1 MRYDLLVIGA
11 GPGGFA
17 AAVRAAQLGKSVAV
31 FEEREPGGTC
41 LNRGC
46 IPTKALMHTAQR
58 YQELAQGVPGLKVE
72 GLAPDWS
79 ALAARKNEVVETLR
93 AGTASLLK
101 ANKVELIP
109 HRAVVSGPHTVTA
122 GGDTYAG
129 EHILIAA
136 GSVPSLP
143 PIPGLDLPG
152 VLTSDEL
159 LNDVAPRE
167 RMVIIGGGVIGVELA
182 SVWAALGTHVVIVEA
197 LERILA
203 NLDREISQSVSMQLK
218 KQGVEI
224 YTSASVSRITREEE
238 LLTVHFTHKGEEHA
252 AQAPTVLAAMGRRA
266 NTALLFDGVDVALER
281 GMISVNDRYE
291 SSVPSIL
298 AVGDVIGGIQL
309 AHKAEAE
316 GVRAVELLYGLEA
329 ERAAEPIPSCLYTA
343 PEIAQTGLTA
353 DECKAK
359 DIPVLTGK
367 YVMGGNGRTVIE
379 GGARGFV
386 KLVFHAETQVL
397 LGAQLLCFRA
407 TDLISELNTA
417 VTLGLTAKQL
427 MAPVRPHPTFAEAIT
442 EACEAAFGRS
452 LHTTPP
458 RRR

>member
-17 AAVRAAQLGKSVAV
+17 AAVRAAQLGKTVAV

-46 IPTKALMHTAQR
+46 IPTKVLMHTAQR
-58 YQELAQGVPGLKVE
+58 YQELAEGVPGLTVE
-72 GLAPDWS
+72 GLSPDWN

-93 AGTASLLK
+93 TGTVSLLK
-101 ANKVELIP
+101 ANKVALIP
-109 HRAVVSGPHTVTA
+109 HRAVVTSPHTVAA
-122 GGDTYAG
+122 GGETYEG
-129 EHILIAA
+129 EYILLAA

-152 VLTSDEL
+152 VVTSDAL
-159 LNDVAPRE
+159 LDDISPRTDL
-167 RMVIIGGGVIGVELA
+167 VIIGGGVIGVELA
-182 SVWAALGTHVVIVEA
+182 SVWAALGTHVVLVEA

-203 NLDREISQSVSMQLK
+203 NLDREISQSVAMQLK
-218 KQGVEI
+218 KQGVEV
-224 YTSASVSRITREEE
+224 YPAAAVSHITREQD
-238 LLTVHFTHKGEEHA
+238 LLAVHFTHKGETRT

-266 NTALLFDGVDVALER
+266 NTAALFDGVEVALER
-281 GMISVNDRYE
+281 GMVQVNDRYE

-298 AVGDVIGGIQL
+298 AVGDVIGGVQL

-316 GVRAVELLYGLEA
+316 GVRAVELLWGAET
-329 ERAAEPIPSCLYTA
+329 ERAAGPIPACLYLS

-353 DECKAK
+353 DECKANG
-359 DIPVLTGK
+359 IPVLTGK

-417 VTLGLTAKQL
+417 VTLGLTASQL
-427 MAPVRPHPTFAEAIT
+427 LAPVRPHPTFAEAVT
-442 EACEAAFGRS
+442 EACEAAFGRG
-452 LHTTPP
+452 LHTAPP